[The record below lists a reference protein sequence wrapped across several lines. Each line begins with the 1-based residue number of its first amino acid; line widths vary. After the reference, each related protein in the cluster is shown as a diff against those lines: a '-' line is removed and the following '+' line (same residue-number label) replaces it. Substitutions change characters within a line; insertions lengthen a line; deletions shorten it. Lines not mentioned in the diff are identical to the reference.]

1 MNKDEE
7 IYLCSP
13 CYGDV
18 DKNASRQFWV
28 RALEPKGP
36 HSGIGIIQDTTG
48 HSLLANCF
56 NYHWANALN
65 LQLAGRNIT
74 RFVMIHSDIVPED
87 WWADKLL
94 LELEE
99 TNADLL
105 SVVVPIKDSRGLTSV
120 AIDDIYDFWGVYRRL
135 TMSEVME
142 LPETFGIS
150 SCEKAKLCPTDR
162 WRYGNHLLVNS
173 GCWACRFDMGW
184 RNETHKD
191 GSLKVYFNISDKIQ
205 IGNNGKYE
213 TVVMPE
219 DWHFSRQVNKLGC
232 KILATRKVRLGHR
245 GALYYP
251 NDSVWGDYKQD
262 EDLRH
267 KWDRDYGNLKRDNR
281 EEVGARGAS
290 AT

>member
-1 MNKDEE
+1 VNRNEE
-7 IYLCSP
+7 IYLCQP
-13 CYGDV
+13 TYGDIC
-18 DKNASRQFWV
+18 KESSRQFWV

-36 HSGIGIIQDTTG
+36 HSGLRIIQDTTG

-74 RFVMIHSDIVPED
+74 RFVMLHSDIIPED

-99 TNADLL
+99 TDADLL

-120 AIDDIYDFWGVYRRL
+120 AIDDPIDEWGVYRRL
-135 TMSEVME
+135 TMSEVIE
-142 LPETFGIS
+142 LPETFGIYD
-150 SCEKAKLCPTDR
+150 CVKNGLTDGHVWKPSDR
-162 WRYGNHLLVNS
+162 LLVNS
-173 GCWACRFDMGW
+173 GCWACRFDREW
-184 RNETHKD
+184 NNDENSD
-191 GSLKVYFNISDKIQ
+191 GSLKSYFTIKDKIQ
-205 IGNNGKYE
+205 FNSTTGRYE

-219 DWHFSRQVNKLGC
+219 DWHFSRCLNKLGRDI
-232 KILATRKVRLGHR
+232 KVTRKVRLGHR

-267 KWDRDYGNLKRDNR
+267 KWDRSIVTDKETR
-281 EEVGARGAS
+281 EIERESICGR
-290 AT
+290 

>member
-1 MNKDEE
+1 VIKGEE
-7 IYLCSP
+7 IYLCQP
-13 CYGDV
+13 TYGDIC
-18 DKNASRQFWV
+18 KESARQFWV

-36 HSGIGIIQDTTG
+36 HSGLGIIQDTTG

-74 RFVMIHSDIVPED
+74 RFVMLHSDIIPED

-120 AIDDIYDFWGVYRRL
+120 AIDDIYNFWGVYRRL
-135 TMSEVME
+135 TMSEVMG
-142 LPETFGIS
+142 LPETFDY
-150 SCEKAKLCPTDR
+150 TDVAMYLSQPSR
-162 WRYGNHLLVNS
+162 NRPLLVNS
-173 GCWACRFDMGW
+173 GCWACRFDRGW
-184 RNETHKD
+184 RNETHTD

-205 IGNNGKYE
+205 IGKDGKYE
-213 TVVMPE
+213 TLVMPE
-219 DWHFSRQVNKLGC
+219 DWHFSRQLNKLGC
-232 KILATRKVRLGHR
+232 RILATRKVRLGHR

-267 KWDRDYGNLKRDNR
+267 KWDSSIVTDKKTR
-281 EEVGARGAS
+281 EIERESICGR
-290 AT
+290 